1 MIANKIAKK
10 QKHGTKLIVQK
21 RDGQEIRGELIAV
34 KHNSLLLLEF
44 ESAAEVSIE
53 IIDIKVIKVIKKSL
67 LAILVVILE
76 ISDGAWFA
84 KDPREIPRRYKTI
97 QIEGKTPEEIE
108 KVIKKLQSKI
118 RVKNY
123 QRYFQE
129 RS

>member
-10 QKHGTKLIVQK
+10 QKHGSKLIVQK
-21 RDGQEIRGELIAV
+21 RDGQEIRGELITV

-67 LAILVVILE
+67 LAILAVILA

-84 KDPREIPRRYKTI
+84 KDPFAIPRTYKTI
-97 QIEGKTPEEIE
+97 QMEGKTPEERE
-108 KVIKKLQSKI
+108 KVIKKLQSKT
-118 RVKNY
+118 RAKNY

-129 RS
+129 KN

>member
-67 LAILVVILE
+67 LAILVVILG
-76 ISDGAWFA
+76 ISEGLFD
-84 KDPREIPRRYKTI
+84 KDPFAIPRTYKTI
-97 QIEGKTPEEIE
+97 QIEGKTPEERE
-108 KVIKKLQSKI
+108 KIIKKLQ
-118 RVKNY
+118 
-123 QRYFQE
+123 
-129 RS
+129 

>member
-123 QRYFQE
+123 QGYFQE

>member
-67 LAILVVILE
+67 LEILAVILA
-76 ISDGAWFA
+76 ISEGAWFA
-84 KDPREIPRRYKTI
+84 KDPFAISRTYKTI

-108 KVIKKLQSKI
+108 RIIKKLQSKT

-123 QRYFQE
+123 QRYF
-129 RS
+129 

>member
-21 RDGQEIRGELIAV
+21 RDGQDIRGELIAV
-34 KHNSLLLLEF
+34 KHNSLLLLEY

-67 LAILVVILE
+67 SAILGITGA
-76 ISDGAWFA
+76 IS
-84 KDPREIPRRYKTI
+84 RTYKTI

-129 RS
+129 RN

>member
-1 MIANKIAKK
+1 MIVNKIAKK

-34 KHNSLLLLEF
+34 KNNSLLLLEF
-44 ESAAEVSIE
+44 ESAAEVSIG

-67 LAILVVILE
+67 LAILVVILG
-76 ISDGAWFA
+76 ISEGDWFA
-84 KDPREIPRRYKTI
+84 NDPFAIPKTYKTI

-123 QRYFQE
+123 QRYFPE
-129 RS
+129 RN

>member
-10 QKHGTKLIVQK
+10 QKHRTKLIVQK

-67 LAILVVILE
+67 LAILAVILA
-76 ISDGAWFA
+76 ISEGAWFA
-84 KDPREIPRRYKTI
+84 KDPFAIPRTYKTI

-108 KVIKKLQSKI
+108 RIIKKLQSKTRI
-118 RVKNY
+118 
-123 QRYFQE
+123 
-129 RS
+129 

>member
-1 MIANKIAKK
+1 MISNKIAKK

-67 LAILVVILE
+67 LEILAVILA
-76 ISDGAWFA
+76 ISEGAGFA
-84 KDPREIPRRYKTI
+84 KDPFAIPRTYKTI

-108 KVIKKLQSKI
+108 RIIKKLQSKT

-123 QRYFQE
+123 QRYF
-129 RS
+129 

>member
-10 QKHGTKLIVQK
+10 QKHGNKLIVQK

-34 KHNSLLLLEF
+34 KHNSLLVLEF

-67 LAILVVILE
+67 LEILAVILA
-76 ISDGAWFA
+76 ISEGAWFA
-84 KDPREIPRRYKTI
+84 KDPFAISRTYKTI

-129 RS
+129 RN

>member
-1 MIANKIAKK
+1 MIANKIARK
-10 QKHGTKLIVQK
+10 QKHGIKLIVQK

-44 ESAAEVSIE
+44 ESEVSIE

-67 LAILVVILE
+67 LAIVAVILG
-76 ISDGAWFA
+76 ISEGAWFA
-84 KDPREIPRRYKTI
+84 KDPGAIPRTYKTI
-97 QIEGKTPEEIE
+97 QIEGKTPEERE
-108 KVIKKLQSKI
+108 KIIKKLQSKI

-129 RS
+129 RK

>member
-67 LAILVVILE
+67 LAILVVILG
-76 ISDGAWFA
+76 ISEGGFD
-84 KDPREIPRRYKTI
+84 KDPFAIPRTYKTI
-97 QIEGKTPEEIE
+97 QMEGKTPEERE
-108 KVIKKLQSKI
+108 KVIKKLRSKT

-129 RS
+129 RN

>member
-1 MIANKIAKK
+1 MLANTIAKK
-10 QKHGTKLIVQK
+10 QKHGTQLIVQK

-34 KHNSLLLLEF
+34 KHNSLLLLKF

-67 LAILVVILE
+67 LAILVAVVG
-76 ISDGAWFA
+76 ISEGIWLD
-84 KDPREIPRRYKTI
+84 KDSSAIPRRYKTI
-97 QIEGKTPEEIE
+97 QIEGKTREEIE

-123 QRYFQE
+123 KRYYQE
-129 RS
+129 RN

>member
-1 MIANKIAKK
+1 MLANKIAKK
-10 QKHGTKLIVQK
+10 QKHGIKLIVQK
-21 RDGQEIRGELIAV
+21 RDGQEIRGGLIAV

-67 LAILVVILE
+67 LEILVAIVGISEGVWLDKDSRAIL
-76 ISDGAWFA
+76 
-84 KDPREIPRRYKTI
+84 RRYKTI

-129 RS
+129 RN

>member
-10 QKHGTKLIVQK
+10 QKHGTKLIIQK

-44 ESAAEVSIE
+44 ESAAEVSIN

-67 LAILVVILE
+67 LAILVGILGILE
-76 ISDGAWFA
+76 GVWFFKDSGA
-84 KDPREIPRRYKTI
+84 IQRRYTTI

-118 RVKNY
+118 RSKNY

-129 RS
+129 RN

>member
-34 KHNSLLLLEF
+34 KHNSLLLLEY

-67 LAILVVILE
+67 LAILAVILG
-76 ISDGAWFA
+76 ISEGAWFA
-84 KDPREIPRRYKTI
+84 NDPSAIIGTYKTI

-123 QRYFQE
+123 QRYF
-129 RS
+129 

>member
-67 LAILVVILE
+67 LAILVVILG
-76 ISDGAWFA
+76 ISEGAWFP

-108 KVIKKLQSKI
+108 KVIKKLQSKT

>member
-67 LAILVVILE
+67 LAILVVILG
-76 ISDGAWFA
+76 ISEGAWFA
-84 KDPREIPRRYKTI
+84 KDPCAIPRTYKTI

-129 RS
+129 RN

>member
-67 LAILVVILE
+67 LAILVATLGILE
-76 ISDGAWFA
+76 GYLPAHDSGV
-84 KDPREIPRRYKTI
+84 IPRRYKTI

-108 KVIKKLQSKI
+108 RVIKKLQSKT

-123 QRYFQE
+123 QRYF
-129 RS
+129 

>member
-53 IIDIKVIKVIKKSL
+53 IIDIKVIKVSKKSL
-67 LAILVVILE
+67 LAILVVILG
-76 ISDGAWFA
+76 ISEGGFD
-84 KDPREIPRRYKTI
+84 KDPFAIPRTYKTI
-97 QIEGKTPEEIE
+97 QMEGKTPEERE
-108 KVIKKLQSKI
+108 KVIKKLQSKA

-129 RS
+129 RN

>member
-1 MIANKIAKK
+1 MLTKKIAKK
-10 QKHGTKLIVQK
+10 QKHRTKLIVQK

-34 KHNSLLLLEF
+34 KPNSLLLLEF

-67 LAILVVILE
+67 LAILVTIVGISEGILPTKD
-76 ISDGAWFA
+76 SGA
-84 KDPREIPRRYKTI
+84 IPRMYKTI

-118 RVKNY
+118 RGKNY

-129 RS
+129 RN

>member
-1 MIANKIAKK
+1 MVANKIAKK
-10 QKHGTKLIVQK
+10 HGIKLIVQK

-53 IIDIKVIKVIKKSL
+53 ITDIKVIKVIKKSW
-67 LAILVVILE
+67 LAILFGILGILE
-76 ISDGAWFA
+76 GDWLFKDSGA
-84 KDPREIPRRYKTI
+84 IPRRYKTI
-97 QIEGKTPEEIE
+97 LIEGKTPEEIE

-123 QRYFQE
+123 QRNFQE
-129 RS
+129 

>member
-10 QKHGTKLIVQK
+10 QKHETKLIVQK

-67 LAILVVILE
+67 LTILVVILG
-76 ISDGAWFA
+76 ISEGVWLA
-84 KDPREIPRRYKTI
+84 KDSGAIPRRYKTI

-123 QRYFQE
+123 KRYYQE
-129 RS
+129 RN

>member
-1 MIANKIAKK
+1 MISNKIAKK

-67 LAILVVILE
+67 LAILVVILG
-76 ISDGAWFA
+76 ISEGVWPAHDSGV
-84 KDPREIPRRYKTI
+84 IPRRYKTI

-108 KVIKKLQSKI
+108 KVIKKLQSKT

-123 QRYFQE
+123 QRYF
-129 RS
+129 